1 MERDKALAGKTALV
15 TGGGG
20 SIGSACAMELVRDGA
35 AALLMGRR
43 AEVLE
48 RARDRILAQVPGGR
62 VEIHP
67 GDAGNAAD
75 VAAAIDAAHAIQD
88 SLDIVVTAV
97 GGGVFRPVMM
107 VDLDFFME
115 QFQYNFVTAFLPIR
129 QSLPRM
135 RRGGS
140 IVAISS
146 SAGGKVTPWMAS
158 YSAAK
163 ASLESLIRSIG
174 EELGA
179 AGIRANAVR
188 PGVVQTELGE
198 HESEN
203 PMVYNAC
210 IAETP
215 LGRIGRPQDVA
226 SAVRYLAGPE
236 ADWVTGQV
244 INVDGGSELRK
255 NPPLLDVARAFFGDE
270 TMDAVLAGKE
280 PDRAV

>member
-1 MERDKALAGKTALV
+1 MGQAKVLAGKTALV

-20 SIGSACAMELVRDGA
+20 GIGSACAMELVRDGA

-43 AEVLE
+43 KEILE
-48 RARDRILAQVPGGR
+48 RARDRILAQVPDGQ
-62 VEIHP
+62 VAVFP
-67 GDAGNAAD
+67 GDAGNVED
-75 VAAAIDAAHAIQD
+75 VRAAIDAAYAMQD

-129 QSLPRM
+129 LSLPRM
-135 RRGGS
+135 KRGGS

-146 SAGGKVTPWMAS
+146 SAGGKVTPWMSS

-163 ASLESLIRSIG
+163 ASLESMVRSIA

-203 PMVYNAC
+203 PMVYDAC

-215 LGRIGRPQDVA
+215 LGRIGKPQDVA

-236 ADWVTGQV
+236 AEWVTGQ
-244 INVDGGSELRK
+244 ILHVDGGSELRK
-255 NPPLLDVARAFFGDE
+255 NPPLLDLARAFFGDE

-280 PDRAV
+280 PAG

>member
-1 MERDKALAGKTALV
+1 MSGALAGKTAFV

-20 SIGSACAMELVRDGA
+20 AIGSESALHLVRDGA

-43 AEVLE
+43 IEVLE
-48 RARDRILAQVPGGR
+48 RARDRILKAVPGGR
-62 VEIHP
+62 VEVFA
-67 GDAGNAAD
+67 GDAGIAD
-75 VAAAIDAAHAIQD
+75 DVRAAIDAACAIQG
-88 SLDIVVTAV
+88 SLDIVVTSV
-97 GGGVFRPVMM
+97 GGGVFRPFMM

-129 QSLPRM
+129 MSLPKM
-135 RRGGS
+135 TRGGS

-146 SAGGKVTPWMAS
+146 SAGGKVTPWMSS

-163 ASLESLIRSIG
+163 AGLESIIRSIG

-188 PGVVQTELGE
+188 PGTVQTELGE

-203 PMVYNAC
+203 PMVYQAC

-215 LGRIGRPQDVA
+215 LGRIGKPQDVA
-226 SAVRYLAGPE
+226 AAVRYLAGPE
-236 ADWVTGQV
+236 ADWVTGQ
-244 INVDGGSELRK
+244 ILHVDGGSELRK
-255 NPPLLDVARAFFGDE
+255 NPPLLDLARAVFGDA
-270 TMDAVLAGKE
+270 TMDAVVAGRE
-280 PDRAV
+280 P